1 MTEIKCAK
9 KYGTNN
15 NLIILVSDNKQL
27 PKDILTKDEIAF
39 TKKNFEQENKSVE
52 FNKLSHWVFVQM
64 IDSKP
69 SVDSTKEMARKSADL
84 LLTTINKQKLS
95 AVAILDYSK
104 NEVLA
109 LPFAEGMALGNYQFL
124 KYFKE
129 KKKKANSL
137 TEIKIISTVIDQKSV
152 DQLNILTQANGVA
165 RTLVN
170 EPLSYLTAE
179 KLSEEIKLLFKETDA
194 KVEVLNKKKIESL
207 KMGGLLAVNKG
218 SIDPPTFNII
228 EYKPENA
235 VNKKPFVFVGKGV
248 VYDTGGM
255 NIKTEDHMNDMKCDM
270 AGAAAVTGTLYA
282 IAKAKLPVSVIGLI
296 PATDNRVD
304 GNAYVSGDVIYMYD
318 GTSVEVLNTDAEG
331 RLILADA
338 LAYAKKYNP
347 ELVIDLATLTG
358 SAQRA
363 IGHNGSVAMGTKSE
377 IEMKLLSE
385 SGYRVHE
392 RIVEFPFWEEYDE
405 EIKSPIADIKNLGGP
420 TAGAITAG
428 KFLAHFTDYPYI
440 HLDIAGTAFLD
451 KKDSYR
457 GLGGTGVGV
466 RLLFDFIKQKTL

>member
-1 MTEIKCAK
+1 
-9 KYGTNN
+9 
-15 NLIILVSDNKQL
+15 LVSDNKQL

-52 FNKLSHWVFVQM
+52 FNKLSHWVFVQL
-64 IDSKP
+64 IELKP
-69 SVDSTKEMARKSADL
+69 NTDSTKEMARKSADL
-84 LLTTINKQKLS
+84 LLTTINKQKLT

-109 LPFAEGMALGNYQFL
+109 LPFAEGIALGNYQFL

-129 KKKKANSL
+129 KKKKTNSL

-170 EPLSYLTAE
+170 EPLSFLTAV
-179 KLSEEIKLLFKETDA
+179 KFSEEIKILFKETDA

-270 AGAAAVTGTLYA
+270 AGGAAVTGALFA
-282 IAKAKLPVSVIGLI
+282 IAKAKLPVHVVGLI

-338 LAYAKKYNP
+338 LAYAKKYDP
-347 ELVIDLATLTG
+347 ALVIDLATLTG

-377 IEMKLLSE
+377 NEMKLLSE

>member
-1 MTEIKCAK
+1 MIKVSCAK
-9 KYGTNN
+9 KYGINN
-15 NLIILVSDNKQL
+15 NLVVLISDLKQL
-27 PKDILTKDEIAF
+27 PKDLLAKNEISF
-39 TKKNFEQENKSVE
+39 IKKNVEQDIKSVE
-52 FNKLSHWVFVQM
+52 FNKMTYWIFVQL
-64 IDSKP
+64 IEPKQDLNITSE
-69 SVDSTKEMARKSADL
+69 SARKSGDKL
-84 LLTTINKQKLS
+84 LEIINANKLTS
-95 AVAILDYSK
+95 VSILDYTK
-104 NEVLA
+104 NEMLA

-129 KKKKANSL
+129 KEKKANTL
-137 TEIKIISTVIDQKSV
+137 VDIKIISNIIDAKNIH
-152 DQLNILTQANGVA
+152 QLNILTEANAVA

-179 KLSEEIKLLFKETDA
+179 KFSEEIKTLFKETDV
-194 KVEVLNKKKIESL
+194 KIEVLNKKKIESL
-207 KMGGLLAVNKG
+207 KMGGLLAVNRG

-235 VNKKPFVFVGKGV
+235 VNEKPFVFVGKGV
-248 VYDTGGM
+248 VYDTGGL

-270 AGAAAVTGTLYA
+270 AGGAAVTGALYA
-282 IAKAKLPVSVIGLI
+282 IAKAKLPVYVIGLI
-296 PATDNRVD
+296 PATDNRPD

-338 LAYAKKYNP
+338 LAYAKKYKP
-347 ELVIDLATLTG
+347 ALVIDLATLTG

-377 IEMKLLSE
+377 KEMKLLSE
-385 SGYRVHE
+385 SGYRVYE

-440 HLDIAGTAFLD
+440 HLDIAGTAFLT
-451 KKDSYR
+451 KRDSYR

-466 RLLFDFIKQKTL
+466 RLLFNFINQKSK

>member
-15 NLIILVSDNKQL
+15 NLIILVTDAKQL
-27 PKDILTKDEIAF
+27 PKDILTKDEINF
-39 TKKNFEQENKSVE
+39 IRKNFDQENKSIQL
-52 FNKLSHWVFVQM
+52 NKLTHWVFVQL
-64 IDSKP
+64 IELKSNENG
-69 SVDSTKEMARKSADL
+69 TKEAARKSADL
-84 LLTTINKQKLS
+84 LLGEINKQKLAS
-95 AVAILDYSK
+95 VSVLDYSK
-104 NEVLA
+104 DEVLA

-137 TEIKIISTVIDQKSV
+137 VEIKIISNVIKTKSIE
-152 DQLNILTQANGVA
+152 QLNILTEANGIA

-179 KLSEEIKLLFKETDA
+179 KFSEEIKKLFKETDA

-218 SIDPPTFNII
+218 SVDPPTFNII
-228 EYKPENA
+228 EFKPENA
-235 VNKKPFVFVGKGV
+235 VNDKPYIFVGKGV

-270 AGAAAVTGTLYA
+270 AGGAAVTGAMYA
-282 IAKAKLPVSVIGLI
+282 IVKAKLPVYVIGLI
-296 PATDNRVD
+296 PATDNRPD
-304 GNAYVSGDVIYMYD
+304 GNAYVSGDVINMYD

-338 LAYAKKYNP
+338 LAYAKKYDP
-347 ELVIDLATLTG
+347 ALVIDLATLTG

-377 IEMKLLSE
+377 NELKLLAE

-392 RIVEFPFWEEYDE
+392 RIVEFPFWEEFDE

-440 HLDIAGTAFLD
+440 HIDIAGTAFLN

-466 RLLFDFIKQKTL
+466 RLLFDFAKQKTL

>member
-15 NLIILVSDNKQL
+15 NLIILVADIKQL

-52 FNKLSHWVFVQM
+52 FNKLTHWVFVQL
-64 IDSKP
+64 IETKP
-69 SVDSTKEMARKSADL
+69 SIDGTKEMARKSADL
-84 LLTTINKQKLS
+84 LLISINKQKIS
-95 AVAILDYSK
+95 TVAILDYSK

-129 KKKKANSL
+129 KKKKTNSL
-137 TEIKIISTVIDQKSV
+137 SEIKIISSVVDQKSV
-152 DQLNILTQANGVA
+152 EQLNVLTEANAAA

-179 KLSEEIKLLFKETDA
+179 KFSEEIKALFKETDA

-228 EYKPENA
+228 EYKPDNA
-235 VNKKPFVFVGKGV
+235 VNEKPFVFVGKGV
-248 VYDTGGM
+248 VYDTGGL

-270 AGAAAVTGTLYA
+270 AGGAAVTGALYA
-282 IAKAKLPVSVIGLI
+282 IAKAKLPVYVVGLI
-296 PATDNRVD
+296 PATDNRPD

-338 LAYAKKYNP
+338 LAYAKKYDP
-347 ELVIDLATLTG
+347 ALVIDLATLTG

-363 IGHNGSVAMGTKSE
+363 IGHNGSVAMGTKSDE
-377 IEMKLLSE
+377 EMKLLSE

-392 RIVEFPFWEEYDE
+392 RIVEFPFWEEFDE

-440 HLDIAGTAFLD
+440 HIDIAGTAFLE